1 MKLIRFRLLIAM
13 LAVLLGSAIAKAQTS
28 EDAPPPPPMH
38 GHAHGMPAWS
48 GDDMEHFLAAKLNLT
63 DDQKKQA
70 VTLLQKE
77 HPIMQPLFQ
86 QQHQLDIQLRQYVE
100 GNYDEAKVQALATQK
115 AQVQQQ
121 ITIQQTRIHNEVYQL
136 LTPEQRDQLKQL
148 EAERDTRIEQR
159 MQHHA
164 HMQPSS
170 DQQ

>member
-13 LAVLLGSAIAKAQTS
+13 LAVLLGSAIAKSQTS

-38 GHAHGMPAWS
+38 GHAHGMPMWS

-70 VTLLQKE
+70 VALLQKE
-77 HPIMQPLFQ
+77 HPTMQPLFQ

-164 HMQPSS
+164 HMQPPSE
-170 DQQ
+170 Q